1 VKVLQQF
8 VVGHGSAKALLC
20 LITIAACGAAI
31 AKAAHIPAA
40 FLIAPLIVSAI
51 FAVRGL
57 SSIRLTKPSFF
68 LVQGIIGVSLA
79 SSFTASSLAVLQA
92 HWLPVLFVVLSM
104 QVFTIINALFFVYFG
119 KLSPATALLGTL
131 PGGAGEMAAISET
144 FGADARVVSVMQYT
158 RLLVIVLMVSV
169 GSSIIGVGGGSA
181 GNVLLAPAV
190 VSLGSNMLSLLVAI
204 AGVFIGLKLRIPAG
218 TMIVPLFLSLFISSL
233 GFPLGFAQPVL
244 WLVYAA
250 LGLQIGSQFDQSVVE
265 RMKHLAFSLIGASL
279 FLMFGS
285 MLIAVAFSKMINL
298 SGVTAY
304 LAATPGGLD
313 SVAVIASEVRA
324 DPAIVLTVH
333 FSRLVLVL
341 TTGPLLVKLFSR
353 IMTGHIRTNEII
365 DLEKLEK
372 KEVSLESN

>member
-1 VKVLQQF
+1 M
-8 VVGHGSAKALLC
+8 VGHGSAKALLC
-20 LITIAACGAAI
+20 LIVTAAFGSAI
-31 AKAAHIPAA
+31 ARAGHIPAA
-40 FLIAPLIVSAI
+40 FLIAPLIVSAC

-79 SSFTASSLAVLQA
+79 SSFSASSLAVLQK

-104 QVFTIINALFFVYFG
+104 QVFTILNALFFVYFG

-144 FGADARVVSVMQYT
+144 FGADPRLVSVMQYT
-158 RLLVIVLMVSV
+158 RLLVIVLMVSL
-169 GSSIIGVGGGSA
+169 GSSLIGVNSA
-181 GNVLLAPAV
+181 PVASVLLSPPAV
-190 VSLGSNMLSLLVAI
+190 SAYSNLLSLLAAV
-204 AGVFIGLKLRIPAG
+204 AGVFIGLKLKIPAG
-218 TMIVPLFLSLFISSL
+218 TMIVPLFLSIFISSL
-233 GFPLGFAQPVL
+233 GFSLGLAQPVL

-250 LGLQIGSQFDQSVVE
+250 LGLQIGSQFDSSVVE

-285 MLIAVAFSKMINL
+285 MLIAVAFSKMIDL
-298 SGVTAY
+298 VGVTAY

-313 SVAVIASEVRA
+313 SVAVMATEVQA
-324 DPAIVLTVH
+324 DPAIVVTVH

-365 DLEKLEK
+365 DLEKK
-372 KEVSLESN
+372 